1 MPSNSDKEVV
11 LVTGATNG
19 IGLDTVIYIASASTK
34 YHVIIGARNMSKG
47 ETVLKDV
54 QAKAGIQG
62 TLSLVQLDAN
72 DDASIKAAAKK
83 IEEDFSKLDVLI
95 NNAGICPERDGTWPD
110 RELMRTTFETNVF
123 GPTILTE
130 ALIPAMKRSSNP
142 RIINVSSTMGSI
154 TLISDHSSPY
164 SQIKYPGYRM
174 TKAALNML
182 TAYQYTQLK
191 PDGFKVW
198 TYCPGYVVT
207 DLGDD
212 REQRKEQNVESSETS
227 ALGLLQIVQGE
238 RDADVGGFVGR
249 YGQKYESALASKSDI
264 RFNHIQVVGTH
275 NSYHREVSLAERP
288 VFEKYVPSPE
298 DYYYSHAE
306 LDNQL
311 EYQSVRSFELDLH
324 SDEKGGLYYPPVI
337 WTLSNLT
344 NVTTPYNGDIL
355 KKPGIKVFHV
365 TDFDPDSVCHTFIDC
380 LKQLK
385 SWSDA
390 NPRHVPITIDLELK
404 TDAPACS
411 LGGVCPGEATNWTLP
426 RLLNVDAEILSV
438 FPKKQLIRPD
448 DVRKSGLTLEQS
460 ILQQGWPK
468 LKDVRGRLLFFF
480 DNDPK
485 PSDPNS
491 PRELYKTGAP
501 SLQNRT
507 VFTNALEGSSDAA
520 FIKYNE
526 PRGNGTAEIQRL
538 VKKGYLIRTRADIP
552 IDTILNRTTE
562 MRDLAFQSGA
572 QIVSTDFPAWGMS
585 SRWGWDYVA
594 RLPGGLAAR
603 CNPLIAPEG
612 CKDKDLE

>member
-1 MPSNSDKEVV
+1 MSSNLDKEVV

-19 IGLDTVIYIASASTK
+19 IGLDTVIYIASASPK

-72 DDASIKAAAKK
+72 DDDSIKAAVKK

-164 SQIKYPGYRM
+164 AQVKYPGYRM

-182 TAYQYTQLK
+182 TAYQYVQLK

-207 DLGDD
+207 DIGDD
-212 REQRKEQNVESSETS
+212 KEQRKEQGLESSETNFNSEGKSNMLGSLAS
-227 ALGLLQIVQGE
+227 ASVMLFAQ
-238 RDADVGGFVGR
+238 
-249 YGQKYESALASKSDI
+249 SALASKSDI
-264 RFNHIQVVGTH
+264 LFNHIQVIGTH

-344 NVTTPYNGDIL
+344 NATTPYNGDIL

-390 NPRHVPITIDLELK
+390 HPRHVPITIDLELK

-426 RLLNVDAEILSV
+426 HLLNVDAEILSV

-526 PRGNGTAEIQRL
+526 PRGNGTAEIRRL

-562 MRDLAFQSGA
+562 MRDLAFESGA

>member
-1 MPSNSDKEVV
+1 MLGS
-11 LVTGATNG
+11 L
-19 IGLDTVIYIASASTK
+19 ASAS
-34 YHVIIGARNMSKG
+34 
-47 ETVLKDV
+47 
-54 QAKAGIQG
+54 
-62 TLSLVQLDAN
+62 
-72 DDASIKAAAKK
+72 
-83 IEEDFSKLDVLI
+83 
-95 NNAGICPERDGTWPD
+95 
-110 RELMRTTFETNVF
+110 LMLF
-123 GPTILTE
+123 
-130 ALIPAMKRSSNP
+130 A
-142 RIINVSSTMGSI
+142 
-154 TLISDHSSPY
+154 
-164 SQIKYPGYRM
+164 Q
-174 TKAALNML
+174 
-182 TAYQYTQLK
+182 
-191 PDGFKVW
+191 
-198 TYCPGYVVT
+198 
-207 DLGDD
+207 
-212 REQRKEQNVESSETS
+212 
-227 ALGLLQIVQGE
+227 
-238 RDADVGGFVGR
+238 
-249 YGQKYESALASKSDI
+249 SALASKSDI

-324 SDEKGGLYYPPVI
+324 SDAKGGLYYPPVI

-344 NVTTPYNGDIL
+344 NATTPYNGDIL

-448 DVRKSGLTLEQS
+448 DVRKSGLTLEQT

-526 PRGNGTAEIQRL
+526 PRANGIAEIQRL

-562 MRDLAFQSGA
+562 MRDLAFESGA